1 LYRNIARILKLNK
14 MAKKERVYRISYTTE
29 SGTTYK
35 ANHGF
40 GSEKEAEKWLKAKGL
55 KLKSFSIKYLGW
67 N

>member
-1 LYRNIARILKLNK
+1 MTKKAT
-14 MAKKERVYRISYTTE
+14 KERVYRISYTTE

-40 GSEKEAEKWLKAKGL
+40 GNEKEAEKWLKAKGL